1 MEEVNKMD
9 ISSMTTVIAIVV
21 ICYLIGLAAKT
32 IPAVKDNYIPVI
44 VGAFGGILGV
54 LGMYVIPDFPA
65 QDILNAIAVG
75 IVSGLSSTGVNQV
88 YKQLKDGTDK

>member
-1 MEEVNKMD
+1 MD

-21 ICYLIGLAAKT
+21 TCYLIGLAAKT

>member
-1 MEEVNKMD
+1 MD

-65 QDILNAIAVG
+65 QDVLNAIAVG

-88 YKQLKDGTDK
+88 YKQLKDGTNK

>member
-1 MEEVNKMD
+1 MD

-54 LGMYVIPDFPA
+54 LGMYVIPDFPT

-88 YKQLKDGTDK
+88 YKQLKDGTDQ

>member
-1 MEEVNKMD
+1 MD

-75 IVSGLSSTGVNQV
+75 IVSGLSSTGINQV
-88 YKQLKDGTDK
+88 YKQITKDN

>member
-1 MEEVNKMD
+1 MD

-44 VGAFGGILGV
+44 VGAFGGILGA
-54 LGMYVIPDFPA
+54 LGMYVIPDFPT

-88 YKQLKDGTDK
+88 YKQLKDGTNK

>member
-1 MEEVNKMD
+1 MD

-44 VGAFGGILGV
+44 VGVFGGILGV

-75 IVSGLSSTGVNQV
+75 IVSGLSSTGINQV

>member
-1 MEEVNKMD
+1 MD
-9 ISSMTTVIAIVV
+9 ISSMATVIAIVV

>member
-1 MEEVNKMD
+1 MD

-75 IVSGLSSTGVNQV
+75 IVSGLSSTGINQV
-88 YKQLKDGTDK
+88 YKQLKDGADE

>member
-1 MEEVNKMD
+1 MD

-75 IVSGLSSTGVNQV
+75 IVSGLSSTGINQV
-88 YKQLKDGTDK
+88 YKQLKDGTD